1 MSPRCLM
8 PVAGRGTRLR
18 PITISVPKEMLPV
31 GTRPMLQWAIT
42 EALEG
47 GFTELGFV
55 IRDGKPLL
63 ERYLEE
69 EGWRQGLLPALTD
82 AAGRAGVQIFRQD
95 RPRGV
100 VDAVLTASDWLAD
113 GPSAVLLPDNVRLAG
128 SPPLSSAS
136 LGRAPKTGGLVAC
149 HRVGPERSAYYGD
162 VGRIELEELV
172 PAGRLPRVRWIQERG
187 EGAVFETPPE
197 GAWRLLPRWVVTGAW
212 LEEALRVS
220 RKARRDARE
229 ADDVDVHRRLVERG
243 SLSALPWE
251 GVMADAGSPRG
262 FLHAQHLLHEAAR
275 AGEGEPD
282 LLQVERR

>member
-1 MSPRCLM
+1 MSQRCLM

-18 PITISVPKEMLPV
+18 PITVSVPKEMLPV

-69 EGWRQGLLPALTD
+69 EGWRQGLLSALSD
-82 AAGRAGVQIFRQD
+82 LAAKTEVTIFRQD

-100 VDAVLTASDWLAD
+100 VDAVLTASDWLAG
-113 GPSAVLLPDNVRLAG
+113 GPTAVFLPDNVRLAG
-128 SPPLSSAS
+128 PPPLSSAS
-136 LGRAPKTGGLVAC
+136 LGRAPEAGALVAC

-172 PAGRLPRVRWIQERG
+172 PAERHPRVRWIQKRG
-187 EGAVFETPPE
+187 EGAGFETPPE
-197 GAWRLLPRWVVTGAW
+197 GVWRLLPRWVVTPAW

-220 RKARRDARE
+220 REARRDGRE
-229 ADDVDVHRRLVERG
+229 ADDVDVHRRLVERS

-251 GVMADAGSPRG
+251 GVMADAGNPRG

-275 AGEGEPD
+275 AGEEEPG
-282 LLQVERR
+282 LLQVEGR